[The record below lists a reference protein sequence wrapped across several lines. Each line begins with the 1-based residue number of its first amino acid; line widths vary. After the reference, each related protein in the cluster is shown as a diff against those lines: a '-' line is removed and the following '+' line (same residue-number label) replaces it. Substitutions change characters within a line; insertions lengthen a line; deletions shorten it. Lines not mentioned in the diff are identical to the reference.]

1 MNQNFKTMNYAT
13 QHHIG
18 SYQHT
23 RTEKTTA
30 ATPTVG
36 RVRKLATKTKG
47 RKPSAKRQAEIRADS
62 NATNGLLKCTFLPKL
77 KTAQSVQ
84 SCQKTERD
92 FYKSLSRLAEH
103 YGIEPMQ
110 TQDFEFPYNIT
121 LSMWDMETKL
131 KRTNINWDG
140 FKLIQNSGKTYFVSE
155 ERYNTGTTLYYI
167 PIKPL
172 FKMLKDPKR
181 KKTAQ
186 LLLSVCSYLY
196 HIVLIPYYRQEESY
210 LYWLYET
217 MNDWV
222 EQDEETEE
230 TETNKRE
237 LRKAE
242 YIGDK
247 IEQKLF
253 NRINLKI
260 FEQRLNRFKSVD
272 TFDKECWQV
281 ACNAFALCTEYPNAT
296 IFRNA
301 TLPEK
306 DLYNDDYENE
316 IIGMEKYISFI
327 ADTKGWLYENLSDTI
342 NNEFNEYGAMEEPTI
357 SKRFDGSE
365 IPTAN
370 LDFEN
375 RLFGLLNDLSGILY
389 KYKTIEK

>member
-1 MNQNFKTMNYAT
+1 MNYAT

-18 SYQHT
+18 NYQHT
-23 RTEKTTA
+23 RTETTTA
-30 ATPTVG
+30 IAPTVG
-36 RVRKLATKTKG
+36 RVRQLATKTKG
-47 RKPSAKRQAEIRADS
+47 RKPSAERQAEIRTNS
-62 NATNGLLKCTFLPKL
+62 NATNGILKCTLLPKL
-77 KTAQSVQ
+77 KTAKSVQ
-84 SCQKTERD
+84 ACQKTERD
-92 FYKSLSRLAEH
+92 FYKSLSQLAEH
-103 YGIEPMQ
+103 CSIEPMQ
-110 TQDFEFPYNIT
+110 THSFKFPYNVV
-121 LSMWDMETKL
+121 LAMWDMEVKA

-140 FKLIQNSGKTYFVSE
+140 FKLIQDSTKTYFTSE

-167 PIKPL
+167 PVVPL

-196 HIVLIPYYRQEESY
+196 HIAQIPYYRQEESY
-210 LYWLYET
+210 LYWLYEM

-230 TETNKRE
+230 TESYKSE
-237 LRKAE
+237 LRNAE
-242 YIGDK
+242 YIGDR

-253 NRINLKI
+253 NRTNLKV

-272 TFDKECWQV
+272 MFDKECWQV

-306 DLYNDDYENE
+306 DPYEDDENE

-327 ADTKGWLYENLSDTI
+327 ADTRGWLYESLSDTI

>member
-1 MNQNFKTMNYAT
+1 MNYAA

-23 RTEKTTA
+23 RTETTTA
-30 ATPTVG
+30 VTPTVG
-36 RVRKLATKTKG
+36 RVRQLDAKTKG
-47 RKPSAKRQAEIRADS
+47 RQPSAERQTEIRTDS
-62 NATNGLLKCTFLPKL
+62 NVANAILKCTFLPKL

-84 SCQKTERD
+84 ACQKTERD

-103 YGIEPMQ
+103 YSIEPMQ

-222 EQDEETEE
+222 EQDEETAE

-237 LRKAE
+237 LRNAE

-253 NRINLKI
+253 NHINLKV
-260 FEQRLNRFKSVD
+260 FEKRLNRFKSVD
-272 TFDKECWQV
+272 TFDSECWKI
-281 ACNAFALCTEYPNAT
+281 ARNAFALYTEYPSEN

-306 DLYNDDYENE
+306 DPYDNDENE

-327 ADTKGWLYENLSDTI
+327 ADIKGWLYGSLSDTI
-342 NNEFNEYGAMEEPTI
+342 NNEFSEYGAMEEPTI
-357 SKRFDGSE
+357 SKRFDVSE
-365 IPTAN
+365 IPTTN

-375 RLFGLLNDLSGILY
+375 RLFALLDDLCTILDD
-389 KYKTIEK
+389 YKTTEK

>member
-1 MNQNFKTMNYAT
+1 MNYAT

-247 IEQKLF
+247 VEQKLF

-365 IPTAN
+365 IPTTD

-375 RLFGLLNDLSGILY
+375 RLFDLLNDLSGLLY
-389 KYKTIEK
+389 EYKTIEK

>member
-1 MNQNFKTMNYAT
+1 MNYAT

-18 SYQHT
+18 NYQHT
-23 RTEKTTA
+23 RTETTTA
-30 ATPTVG
+30 IAPTVG
-36 RVRKLATKTKG
+36 RVRQLATKTKG
-47 RKPSAKRQAEIRADS
+47 RKPSAERQAEIRTNS
-62 NATNGLLKCTFLPKL
+62 NATNGILKCTFLPKL
-77 KTAQSVQ
+77 KTAPSVQ
-84 SCQKTERD
+84 ACQKTERD
-92 FYKSLSRLAEH
+92 FYKSLSKLAKH
-103 YGIEPMQ
+103 YRIEPMQ
-110 TQDFEFPYNIT
+110 TNSFKFPYNIT
-121 LSMWDMETKL
+121 LAMWDMENKV
-131 KRTNINWDG
+131 KRTNSNWDG
-140 FKLIQNSGKTYFVSE
+140 FRLVKDSRKTYFISE

-167 PIKPL
+167 PVVPL

-196 HIVLIPYYRQEESY
+196 HIAQIPYYRQEESY
-210 LYWLYET
+210 LYWLYEM

-230 TETNKRE
+230 TESYKSE
-237 LRKAE
+237 LRNAE
-242 YIGDK
+242 YIGDR

-253 NRINLKI
+253 NRTNLKV

-272 TFDKECWQV
+272 MFDKECWQV
-281 ACNAFALCTEYPNAT
+281 ACNAFALCTEYPNTT
-296 IFRNA
+296 IFSNA

-306 DLYNDDYENE
+306 DPYDDDENE
-316 IIGMEKYISFI
+316 VIGMEKYISFI
-327 ADTKGWLYENLSDTI
+327 ADTRGWLYESLSDTI

-389 KYKTIEK
+389 EYKTIEK

>member
-1 MNQNFKTMNYAT
+1 MNYAT

-18 SYQHT
+18 NYQHT
-23 RTEKTTA
+23 RTETTTA
-30 ATPTVG
+30 IAPTVG
-36 RVRKLATKTKG
+36 RVRQLATKTKG
-47 RKPSAKRQAEIRADS
+47 RKPSAERQAEIRTNS
-62 NATNGLLKCTFLPKL
+62 NATNGILKCTFLPKL
-77 KTAQSVQ
+77 KTAPSVQ
-84 SCQKTERD
+84 ACQKTERD
-92 FYKSLSRLAEH
+92 FYKSLSKLAKH
-103 YGIEPMQ
+103 YRIEPMQ
-110 TQDFEFPYNIT
+110 TNSFKFPYNIT
-121 LSMWDMETKL
+121 LAMWDMENKV
-131 KRTNINWDG
+131 KRTNSNWDG
-140 FKLIQNSGKTYFVSE
+140 FRLVKDSRKTYFIGE

-167 PIKPL
+167 PVVPL

-196 HIVLIPYYRQEESY
+196 HIAQIPYYRQEESY
-210 LYWLYET
+210 LYWLYEM

-222 EQDEETEE
+222 EQDEETAE

-237 LRKAE
+237 LRNAE

-247 IEQKLF
+247 VEQKLF
-253 NRINLKI
+253 NLINLKV
-260 FEQRLNRFKSVD
+260 FEKRLNRFKSVD
-272 TFDKECWQV
+272 TFDSECWKI
-281 ACNAFALCTEYPNAT
+281 ARNAFALYTEYPSEN

-306 DLYNDDYENE
+306 DPYDNDENE

-327 ADTKGWLYENLSDTI
+327 ADTKGWLYESLSDTI

-357 SKRFDGSE
+357 SKQFDGSE

-375 RLFGLLNDLSGILY
+375 RLFDLLNDLSGLLY
-389 KYKTIEK
+389 EYKTIEK

>member
-1 MNQNFKTMNYAT
+1 MNYAT

-18 SYQHT
+18 NYQHT
-23 RTEKTTA
+23 RTETTTA
-30 ATPTVG
+30 IAPTVG
-36 RVRKLATKTKG
+36 RVRQLDAKTK
-47 RKPSAKRQAEIRADS
+47 RCKPSAERQTEIRTDS
-62 NATNGLLKCTFLPKL
+62 NATNGFLKCTFLPKL

-84 SCQKTERD
+84 ACQKTERD
-92 FYKSLSRLAEH
+92 FYKSLSKLAKH
-103 YGIEPMQ
+103 YRIEPMQ
-110 TQDFEFPYNIT
+110 TNRFKFPYNIT
-121 LSMWDMETKL
+121 LAMWDMENKV
-131 KRTNINWDG
+131 KRTNSNWDG
-140 FKLIQNSGKTYFVSE
+140 FRLVKDSRKTYFIGE

-167 PIKPL
+167 PVVPL

-196 HIVLIPYYRQEESY
+196 HIAQIQYYRQEESY
-210 LYWLYET
+210 LYWLYEM

-230 TETNKRE
+230 TESYKSE
-237 LRKAE
+237 LRNAE
-242 YIGDK
+242 YIGDR

-253 NRINLKI
+253 NRTNLKV

-272 TFDKECWQV
+272 MFDKECWQV

-306 DLYNDDYENE
+306 DPYDNDENE

-327 ADTKGWLYENLSDTI
+327 ADTRGWLYESLSDTI

-357 SKRFDGSE
+357 SKQFDGSE

>member
-1 MNQNFKTMNYAT
+1 MNYAT

-18 SYQHT
+18 NYQHT
-23 RTEKTTA
+23 RTETTTA
-30 ATPTVG
+30 IAPTVG
-36 RVRKLATKTKG
+36 RVRQLATKTKG
-47 RKPSAKRQAEIRADS
+47 RKPSAERQAEIRTNS
-62 NATNGLLKCTFLPKL
+62 NATNGILKCTFLPKL
-77 KTAQSVQ
+77 KTAPSVQ
-84 SCQKTERD
+84 ACQKTERD
-92 FYKSLSRLAEH
+92 FYKSLSKLAKH
-103 YGIEPMQ
+103 YRIEPMQ
-110 TQDFEFPYNIT
+110 TNSFKFPYNIT
-121 LSMWDMETKL
+121 LAMWDMENKV
-131 KRTNINWDG
+131 KRTNSNWDG
-140 FKLIQNSGKTYFVSE
+140 FRLVKDSRKTYFIGE

-167 PIKPL
+167 PVVPL

-196 HIVLIPYYRQEESY
+196 HIAQIQYYRQEESY
-210 LYWLYET
+210 LYWLYEM

-230 TETNKRE
+230 TESYKSE
-237 LRKAE
+237 LRNAE
-242 YIGDK
+242 YIGDR

-253 NRINLKI
+253 NRTNLKV

-272 TFDKECWQV
+272 MFDKECWQV
-281 ACNAFALCTEYPNAT
+281 ACNAFALCTEYPNTT
-296 IFRNA
+296 IFSNA

-306 DLYNDDYENE
+306 DPYDNDENE

-327 ADTKGWLYENLSDTI
+327 ADTKGWLYESLSDTI
-342 NNEFNEYGAMEEPTI
+342 NNEFNEYGAMAEPTI

-389 KYKTIEK
+389 EYKTIEK

>member
-1 MNQNFKTMNYAT
+1 MNYAT

-18 SYQHT
+18 NYQHT
-23 RTEKTTA
+23 RTETTTA
-30 ATPTVG
+30 IAPTVG
-36 RVRKLATKTKG
+36 RVRQLATKTK
-47 RKPSAKRQAEIRADS
+47 RCKPSAERQAEIRTNS
-62 NATNGLLKCTFLPKL
+62 NATNGILKCTFLPKL
-77 KTAQSVQ
+77 KTAPSVQ
-84 SCQKTERD
+84 ACQKTERD
-92 FYKSLSRLAEH
+92 FYKSLSQLAEH
-103 YGIEPMQ
+103 YSIEPMQ
-110 TQDFEFPYNIT
+110 THSFKFPYNVV
-121 LSMWDMETKL
+121 LAMWDMEAKA

-140 FKLIQNSGKTYFVSE
+140 FKLIQDSTKTYFTSE

-167 PIKPL
+167 PIVPL

-186 LLLSVCSYLY
+186 LLISVCSYLY
-196 HIVLIPYYRQEESY
+196 HIAQIPYYRQEESY
-210 LYWLYET
+210 LYWLYEM

-230 TETNKRE
+230 TESYKSE
-237 LRKAE
+237 LRNAE
-242 YIGDK
+242 YIGDR

-253 NRINLKI
+253 NRTNLKV

-272 TFDKECWQV
+272 MFDKECWQV
-281 ACNAFALCTEYPNAT
+281 ACNAFALCTEYPNTT
-296 IFRNA
+296 IFSNA

-306 DLYNDDYENE
+306 DPYDNDENE

-327 ADTKGWLYENLSDTI
+327 ADTKGWLYESLSDTI
-342 NNEFNEYGAMEEPTI
+342 NNEFNEYGAMAEPTI

-389 KYKTIEK
+389 EYKTIEK